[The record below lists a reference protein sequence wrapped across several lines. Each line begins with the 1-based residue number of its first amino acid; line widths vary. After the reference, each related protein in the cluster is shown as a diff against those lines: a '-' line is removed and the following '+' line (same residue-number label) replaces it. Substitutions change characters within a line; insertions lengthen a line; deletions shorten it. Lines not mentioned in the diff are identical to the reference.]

1 MRLSDPLTWP
11 YPELL
16 GVTGSHTTV
25 RGGEPVTDGRVKAA
39 VRRDEMPMLRT
50 YRLWFEHTRRCDR
63 GCNGIPKAQ
72 DGCEA
77 GQELWG
83 AYRLA
88 RIGRGGAS

>member
-1 MRLSDPLTWP
+1 
-11 YPELL
+11 
-16 GVTGSHTTV
+16 
-25 RGGEPVTDGRVKAA
+25 
-39 VRRDEMPMLRT
+39 MLRT